1 MALRVSFKA
10 QKNSDQYQ
18 RRTRRSPLSP
28 ILKAAV
34 RASGTNAITGEFML
48 QPIPQRIDAMTDTRS
63 LQQIKRE
70 TEQTRAGLTDTVE
83 QLRSSVAETASDIRQ
98 RISPEAIKAE
108 VSGYIKSRGEQLMD
122 DITAAARRNPMQALA
137 IGTSIAYPLLRMARA
152 VPIPVLM
159 IGAGLYFAGSK
170 TGQAASQKAMD
181 MASDLSNE
189 VQRRTHDVRDQVAE
203 QAAAAKA
210 YASDNLDRL
219 RDKVSSGAERVSQ
232 AGDQVNEAANQAGA
246 TLASRADSLKD
257 KAASLGASAADQAS
271 DLKDSTYRTVGSAA
285 SSLQDIASDA
295 TASAR
300 RMAGSAADA
309 GLNAAKTAR
318 DTASD
323 LSGRAG
329 KTLLETIEQNPL
341 VVAGVGLLV
350 GGLIASALPRSDVE
364 DGLIGGASNSVRKRA
379 QAAAAQGL
387 DAAKDAAG
395 DVYDKA
401 VRQAEAEGLT
411 PDALGNTAEDIGQ
424 RVRRVAE
431 SAVTTAFEP
440 KDTLKQNT
448 NGVREHG

>member
-1 MALRVSFKA
+1 
-10 QKNSDQYQ
+10 
-18 RRTRRSPLSP
+18 
-28 ILKAAV
+28 
-34 RASGTNAITGEFML
+34 ML
-48 QPIPQRIDAMTDTRS
+48 QLIAERIDAMTDTRT

-137 IGTSIAYPLLRMARA
+137 IGTSVAYPLLRIARSI
-152 VPIPVLM
+152 PLPVLM
-159 IGAGLYFAGSK
+159 IGAGLFFAGSK

-189 VQRRTHDVRDQVAE
+189 VQRRAHDVRDQVGE

-210 YASDNLDRL
+210 FASDNLGRL
-219 RDKVSSGAERVSQ
+219 RDTVASGTQRVSQ
-232 AGDQVNEAANQAGA
+232 AADQVNQTANQAGA
-246 TLASRADSLKD
+246 TLASSADSLKD
-257 KAASLGASAADQAS
+257 KAASFGGSVANQAGDLKDKAASFGGSVADQAS
-271 DLKDSTYRTVGSAA
+271 DLKDRTVRAAGSVA
-285 SSLQDIASDA
+285 SSLQDLASDA
-295 TASAR
+295 ASSAR
-300 RMAGSAADA
+300 RAAGNAADA
-309 GLNAAKTAR
+309 GLNAAKAAR

-329 KTLLETIEQNPL
+329 KTFLETIEQNPL

-350 GGLIASALPRSDVE
+350 GGLIASALPRSDIE
-364 DGLIGGASNSVRKRA
+364 DGLIGGASNSVKKRA
-379 QAAAAQGL
+379 QAAASQGI
-387 DAAKDAAG
+387 DAAKDVAG
-395 DVYDKA
+395 DVYDRA
-401 VRQAEAEGLT
+401 ARQAEAEGLT
-411 PDALGNTAEDIGQ
+411 PHALGNAAQDIGQ

-440 KDTLKQNT
+440 QDTPKQNT
-448 NGVREHG
+448 NGVRDHG